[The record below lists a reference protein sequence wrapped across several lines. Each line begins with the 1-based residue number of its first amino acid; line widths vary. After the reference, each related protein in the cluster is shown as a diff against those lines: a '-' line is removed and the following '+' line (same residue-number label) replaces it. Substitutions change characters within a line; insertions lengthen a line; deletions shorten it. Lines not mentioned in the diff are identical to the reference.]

1 MKADR
6 YLKVLYQGRLAGTLA
21 LTPEK
26 KAAFEYADEWLKDG
40 FSISP
45 FSLPLKK
52 QVFVPQKDYFHGLF
66 GVFADSL
73 PDAWGN
79 ILLNRLLKKKGIN
92 ADQMDILDRL
102 AIVGSSGMGAL
113 TYQPE
118 IQVAEEG
125 SGLDLDYLSE
135 QCQSILET
143 EYTEEL
149 DRLYHLGG
157 TSGGARPKI
166 MTKIGE
172 EDWIIKF
179 PARHIDG
186 EESGLM
192 EYEYAKCAAACKIQM
207 PETKLFPSQKC
218 RGYFGTKRFDR
229 VRADGAG
236 ETKKIHM
243 LTATALLELDFEQ
256 PSLDY
261 HSLMKLTKI
270 LTRNNQ
276 EDMQNM
282 FRRMCFNVFAHNRDD
297 HSKNFS
303 FLYDEEKDCW
313 RLSPAYD
320 LTYSTTYYGEH
331 TTTVDGEG
339 ASPGIREIL
348 AVGTAAGLG
357 KRYCE
362 AAAQE
367 ILEKVKQM
375 LGRYLSCGWL

>member
-1 MKADR
+1 M
-6 YLKVLYQGRLAGTLA
+6 
-21 LTPEK
+21 
-26 KAAFEYADEWLKDG
+26 
-40 FSISP
+40 
-45 FSLPLKK
+45 
-52 QVFVPQKDYFHGLF
+52 
-66 GVFADSL
+66 
-73 PDAWGN
+73 
-79 ILLNRLLKKKGIN
+79 
-92 ADQMDILDRL
+92 
-102 AIVGSSGMGAL
+102 
-113 TYQPE
+113 
-118 IQVAEEG
+118 
-125 SGLDLDYLSE
+125 
-135 QCQSILET
+135 
-143 EYTEEL
+143 
-149 DRLYHLGG
+149 
-157 TSGGARPKI
+157 
-166 MTKIGE
+166 
-172 EDWIIKF
+172 
-179 PARHIDG
+179 
-186 EESGLM
+186 
-192 EYEYAKCAAACKIQM
+192 
-207 PETKLFPSQKC
+207 
-218 RGYFGTKRFDR
+218 
-229 VRADGAG
+229 RADGAG

-243 LTATALLELDFEQ
+243 LTVAALLELDFEQ

-276 EDMQNM
+276 EDMQSM

-357 KRYCE
+357 KRYSE

-375 LGRYLSCGWL
+375 LGRYLSCGCLWKL

>member
-1 MKADR
+1 
-6 YLKVLYQGRLAGTLA
+6 
-21 LTPEK
+21 
-26 KAAFEYADEWLKDG
+26 
-40 FSISP
+40 
-45 FSLPLKK
+45 
-52 QVFVPQKDYFHGLF
+52 
-66 GVFADSL
+66 
-73 PDAWGN
+73 
-79 ILLNRLLKKKGIN
+79 
-92 ADQMDILDRL
+92 
-102 AIVGSSGMGAL
+102 
-113 TYQPE
+113 
-118 IQVAEEG
+118 
-125 SGLDLDYLSE
+125 
-135 QCQSILET
+135 
-143 EYTEEL
+143 
-149 DRLYHLGG
+149 
-157 TSGGARPKI
+157 
-166 MTKIGE
+166 
-172 EDWIIKF
+172 
-179 PARHIDG
+179 
-186 EESGLM
+186 M

-243 LTATALLELDFEQ
+243 LTAAALLELDFEQ

-375 LGRYLSCGWL
+375 LGRYLSCGCL

>member
-1 MKADR
+1 M
-6 YLKVLYQGRLAGTLA
+6 
-21 LTPEK
+21 
-26 KAAFEYADEWLKDG
+26 
-40 FSISP
+40 
-45 FSLPLKK
+45 
-52 QVFVPQKDYFHGLF
+52 
-66 GVFADSL
+66 
-73 PDAWGN
+73 
-79 ILLNRLLKKKGIN
+79 
-92 ADQMDILDRL
+92 
-102 AIVGSSGMGAL
+102 
-113 TYQPE
+113 
-118 IQVAEEG
+118 
-125 SGLDLDYLSE
+125 
-135 QCQSILET
+135 
-143 EYTEEL
+143 
-149 DRLYHLGG
+149 
-157 TSGGARPKI
+157 
-166 MTKIGE
+166 
-172 EDWIIKF
+172 
-179 PARHIDG
+179 
-186 EESGLM
+186 
-192 EYEYAKCAAACKIQM
+192 
-207 PETKLFPSQKC
+207 
-218 RGYFGTKRFDR
+218 
-229 VRADGAG
+229 RADGAG

-243 LTATALLELDFEQ
+243 LTAAALLELDFEQ

-276 EDMQNM
+276 EDMQSM

-357 KRYCE
+357 KRYSE

-375 LGRYLSCGWL
+375 LGRYLSCGCLWKL

>member
-1 MKADR
+1 M
-6 YLKVLYQGRLAGTLA
+6 
-21 LTPEK
+21 
-26 KAAFEYADEWLKDG
+26 
-40 FSISP
+40 
-45 FSLPLKK
+45 
-52 QVFVPQKDYFHGLF
+52 
-66 GVFADSL
+66 
-73 PDAWGN
+73 
-79 ILLNRLLKKKGIN
+79 
-92 ADQMDILDRL
+92 
-102 AIVGSSGMGAL
+102 
-113 TYQPE
+113 
-118 IQVAEEG
+118 
-125 SGLDLDYLSE
+125 
-135 QCQSILET
+135 
-143 EYTEEL
+143 
-149 DRLYHLGG
+149 
-157 TSGGARPKI
+157 
-166 MTKIGE
+166 
-172 EDWIIKF
+172 
-179 PARHIDG
+179 
-186 EESGLM
+186 
-192 EYEYAKCAAACKIQM
+192 
-207 PETKLFPSQKC
+207 
-218 RGYFGTKRFDR
+218 
-229 VRADGAG
+229 RADGAG

-243 LTATALLELDFEQ
+243 LTAAALLELDFEK

-313 RLSPAYD
+313 RLSLAYD

-375 LGRYLSCGWL
+375 LGRYLSCGCLWKL